1 MLQFSESRHET
12 HDRSGTRS
20 LKQALFC
27 VLAVVSLTVTL
38 PRSEGLRIVP
48 LVRDDRVLVTFELA
62 DGFTEEVRAA
72 IRSGLKTTFTYTVDL
87 RLEVPAWVDRT
98 IATAVVTNS
107 VEYDN
112 LTRQHTVVR
121 VLDGKVDETAR
132 VTDSEALVR
141 QLMTSFQRLPL
152 FRTSVLEPNREY
164 YVRIT
169 ADRASDQR
177 RVPVAVGQR
186 HVRPGQVH
194 LHPLNVPDRRTDVP
208 VRRDGRINTESV
220 ERARQHRRDLRR
232 ALVLYF
238 VAFPVSIQTGRP

>member
-1 MLQFSESRHET
+1 MRHVA
-12 HDRSGTRS
+12 RFAPRP

-27 VLAVVSLTVTL
+27 VLALVSLTVTL
-38 PRSEGLRIVP
+38 AAAEGLRIVP

-72 IRSGLKTTFTYTVDL
+72 VRSGLKTTFTYTVDL

-112 LTRQHTVVR
+112 LTRLHNVVR
-121 VLDGKVDETAR
+121 VLDGKVDSTQI
-132 VTDSEALVR
+132 TDSETMVR

-164 YVRIT
+164 YVRISAT
-169 ADRASDQR
+169 ARPSNGAFLWPWGSGTS
-177 RVPVAVGQR
+177 GQAKFTF
-186 HVRPGQVH
+186 VR
-194 LHPLNVPDRRTDVP
+194 
-208 VRRDGRINTESV
+208 
-220 ERARQHRRDLRR
+220 
-232 ALVLYF
+232 
-238 VAFPVSIQTGRP
+238 